1 MSNNKE
7 YRYFKTEDFAC
18 QETNA
23 NRISSA
29 FVTRLDNLR
38 DLCGFPFIITS
49 GYRDPSHSAEVN
61 KPIGSKG
68 QHTAGIAAD
77 IRVRNAEQRF
87 LIVMRASRREG
98 MKMKRFCWSESLAVD
113 RFAPLTFVFHTANVF
128 HLRYLLKK
136 GIPLILLKRAYS
148 RSH

>member
-23 NRISSA
+23 NRISPA
-29 FVTRLDNLR
+29 FITRLDNLR

-87 LIVMRASRREG
+87 LIVKHAIALG
-98 MKMKRFCWSESLAVD
+98 FTGIGVAK
-113 RFAPLTFVFHTANVF
+113 TFVHVDTRTTTPVIWT
-128 HLRYLLKK
+128 Y
-136 GIPLILLKRAYS
+136 
-148 RSH
+148 

>member
-61 KPIGSKG
+61 KPEGSKG

-87 LIVMRASRREG
+87 LIVKHAIALG
-98 MKMKRFCWSESLAVD
+98 FTGIGVAK
-113 RFAPLTFVFHTANVF
+113 TFVHVDT
-128 HLRYLLKK
+128 
-136 GIPLILLKRAYS
+136 RATTPAVWSY
-148 RSH
+148 